1 MSKSRA
7 VGYFLCLV
15 LIFGVL
21 GGLMGDRVA
30 LAAREGSI
38 GSFLSPPSQE
48 EPGIKE
54 SIKITS
60 KYPVVEAKSGELFEF
75 AVEISAMLKEDR
87 TFELTL
93 DKPSNWVSQ
102 IKPKYEDTKISAVR
116 MKAVQVAP
124 EMLEVIVVPVPWDL
138 PDPGEYIMTL
148 NATSGD
154 LSDSIEL
161 KAVVTAR
168 YEVDFYTET
177 GRLNT
182 EVTAGEE
189 NHVAIKLR
197 NSGSADIESITFTS
211 TKPEGWVITFNP
223 EKVDVLEP
231 GLAQDVDV
239 VIEPAEKAIAGD
251 YMITL
256 KADSE
261 ESSDKM
267 ELRVTVLT
275 PTIWG
280 WVGIGIVLVVIAG
293 LAVLFRQLGRR

>member
-15 LIFGVL
+15 LIFGML
-21 GGLMGDRVA
+21 GGLAGDRIA
-30 LAAREGSI
+30 LAARESI
-38 GSFLSPPSQE
+38 DGSFLSPPSQE
-48 EPGIKE
+48 EPGIEE
-54 SIKITS
+54 SIDITS
-60 KYPVVEAKSGELFEF
+60 KYPVVEAESGEQFVF
-75 AVEISAMLKEDR
+75 AVEISAMLKEDK

-93 DKPSNWVSQ
+93 DKPSNWFSQ

-116 MKAVQVAP
+116 MKAFQVAP
-124 EMLEVIVVPVPWDL
+124 EMLEVIVVPLPWDL

-154 LSDSIEL
+154 LSDTIEL

-168 YEVDFYTET
+168 YEADFYTET

-182 EVTAGEE
+182 EAKAGEE

-239 VIEPAEKAIAGD
+239 VIEPPSKTIAGD
-251 YMITL
+251 YSITL
-256 KADSE
+256 RADSKE
-261 ESSDKM
+261 ISDKM

-280 WVGIGIVLVVIAG
+280 WVGIIIVLVVIAG
-293 LAVLFRQLGRR
+293 LAILFRQLGRR

>member
-1 MSKSRA
+1 
-7 VGYFLCLV
+7 VG
-15 LIFGVL
+15 
-21 GGLMGDRVA
+21 
-30 LAAREGSI
+30 
-38 GSFLSPPSQE
+38 
-48 EPGIKE
+48 
-54 SIKITS
+54 
-60 KYPVVEAKSGELFEF
+60 
-75 AVEISAMLKEDR
+75 
-87 TFELTL
+87 
-93 DKPSNWVSQ
+93 
-102 IKPKYEDTKISAVR
+102 
-116 MKAVQVAP
+116 
-124 EMLEVIVVPVPWDL
+124 
-138 PDPGEYIMTL
+138 
-148 NATSGD
+148 
-154 LSDSIEL
+154 
-161 KAVVTAR
+161 
-168 YEVDFYTET
+168 
-177 GRLNT
+177 
-182 EVTAGEE
+182 
-189 NHVAIKLR
+189 IKLR